1 MNKMAN
7 KLKIWLTGGSLL
19 IFLLG
24 CYWAFSPGKI
34 TVYPNRP
41 LVWKDFKQVPVINGN
56 QGINATCFST
66 TDFQINRI
74 YDEGEYKRIDLK
86 AKIALLED
94 RTQVSLHFLKRAD
107 GETKKQVLHHENGHF
122 KIAQIIGRRIV
133 QSVDRF
139 LFDPANYRAQLDSI
153 VRSHY
158 GEWSRLDQ
166 EYDQE
171 TTKPRNLEKQQEWDG
186 WFKEELTKLRQ

>member
-1 MNKMAN
+1 MAK
-7 KLKIWLTGGSLL
+7 KLKLVVAGAASLVL
-19 IFLLG
+19 LLG
-24 CYWAFSPGKI
+24 CYWAFSPSKI
-34 TVYPNRP
+34 SVYPNRT
-41 LVWKDFKQVPVINGN
+41 LIWKDFKQVPLINGSES
-56 QGINATCFST
+56 INATCFST

-122 KIAQIIGRRIV
+122 LIAQIIGRRIV
-133 QSVDRF
+133 QSVDNF
-139 LFDPANYRAQLDSI
+139 LFDPEDYQSQLDSI

-158 GEWSRLDQ
+158 KEWSRLDQ
-166 EYDQE
+166 EYDHE
-171 TTKPRNLEKQQEWDG
+171 TTNPRNLEKQKEWDL
-186 WFKEELTKLRQ
+186 FFRNELAKAGG

>member
-1 MNKMAN
+1 MAK
-7 KLKIWLTGGSLL
+7 KLKLVVAGAASLVL
-19 IFLLG
+19 LLG
-24 CYWAFSPGKI
+24 CYWAFSPSKI
-34 TVYPNRP
+34 SIYPNRA
-41 LVWKDFKQVPVINGN
+41 LIWKDFKQVPLINGN
-56 QGINATCFST
+56 EGINATCFST

-74 YDEGEYKRIDLK
+74 YDEGAHKRIDLQ

-122 KIAQIIGRRIV
+122 IIAQIIGRRIV
-133 QSVDRF
+133 QNVDAFRF
-139 LFDPANYRAQLDSI
+139 HPEDYQVQLDSI

-158 GEWSRLDQ
+158 REWSRLDQ

-171 TTKPRNLEKQQEWDG
+171 TTKPRNLDKQKEWDL
-186 WFKEELTKLRQ
+186 WFKAELAKLGR